1 MASSRDLR
9 GSRPVPSPTSLMNAT
24 RVALTA
30 SILALLG
37 ACNGGGGSPRRTLL
51 VGTVASSLQEGTVLA
66 PITVSVVDG
75 SNNVVASD
83 NPTVTIAL
91 ANTGL
96 GATLGGTLS
105 VTAVAGVAT
114 FGNLTL
120 TGEGSGLSFVA
131 TASGLTAGTST
142 SFTVLALPTQL
153 VITSPA
159 PSGPAPFTAFD
170 VTVEL
175 RSARNTLVT
184 TATDTVTLGTAALP
198 DLLWHA
204 SGTVT
209 ELVEVTTGAAVIK
222 TLPSVLT
229 TEKFSA
235 VYDEDIGLLR
245 VSDINSR
252 FCIANPGSGDI
263 CAYRNAATGSADFRG
278 MTFDGNGVMY
288 TVLNTSLNLRTI
300 DLFSGVDSAAA
311 VPTISMSGFTPTAVP
326 GMASQPGTGF
336 VHAIVRQ
343 TGSGPRR
350 LARMDLAT
358 AVLTDV
364 GDLGDAFAS
373 LTFCPDGTLYGV
385 TGNGAAVAETLY
397 TIDPT
402 TGTPTLVGALGN
414 GADGEIIAYVPRT
427 VRGTTSVAAVGGIAT
442 FTGVY
447 FDQPGTGYV
456 VTAAASGAT
465 SASLASVDVSG
476 AVTPTSTVSFV
487 ASTSTVAE
495 NVAGGIA
502 EITLQLSVAETHVVP
517 VMISIDGSS
526 TAAIGGSTPDAT
538 KAGAFQVLIPAGATT
553 ATFQVPIVDDTTA
566 ETDETLVFTIRSAVL
581 AAAVGGT
588 ATHTLTIQSNE

>member
-1 MASSRDLR
+1 
-9 GSRPVPSPTSLMNAT
+9 MNVT

-30 SILALLG
+30 SILTLLG
-37 ACNGGGGSPRRTLL
+37 ACSSGGGGSSPRRTLL
-51 VGTVASSLQEGTVLA
+51 VGTVAGSLLEGSVLT

-75 SNNVVASD
+75 NNDVVTGQT
-83 NPTVTIAL
+83 PTVTIAL

-105 VTAVAGVAT
+105 VAAVAGVAT
-114 FGNLTL
+114 FSNLTL

-131 TASGLTAGTST
+131 SATGLTSGTST
-142 SFTVLALPTQL
+142 SFTVLAAPTQL
-153 VITSPA
+153 VITSSA
-159 PSGPAPFTAFD
+159 PSAPAPFTAFD

-184 TATDTVTLGTAALP
+184 TATDTVTLSTADLP

-222 TLPSVLT
+222 TLSSSLT

-235 VYDEDIGLLR
+235 IYDEEIGLLR
-245 VSDINSR
+245 VSDIGSR
-252 FCIANPGSGDI
+252 FCISNPGSGDI
-263 CAYRNAATGSADFRG
+263 CIYQNTATGTADFRG
-278 MTFDGNGVMY
+278 MTFDANGVLHAA
-288 TVLNTSLNLRTI
+288 LNTSLDLRTI
-300 DLFSGVDSAAA
+300 DVWNGVDSAATA
-311 VPTISMSGFTPTAVP
+311 PTFTMPGFTPTGIP
-326 GMASQPGTGF
+326 GMATQPGTGF
-336 VHAIVRQ
+336 VYAIVRQ
-343 TGSGPRR
+343 VSSGPRR
-350 LARMDLAT
+350 LALVDLAT

-385 TGNGAAVAETLY
+385 TGNGASVPETLY
-397 TIDPT
+397 TVNPT
-402 TGTPTLVGALGN
+402 TGAPTLVGALGN

-427 VRGTTSVAAVGGIAT
+427 VRGTTSVAAVAGVAT
-442 FTGVY
+442 FTSVY

-456 VTAAASGAT
+456 VTAAASGLT
-465 SASLASVDVSG
+465 SASLAAVDVSG

-487 ASTSTVAE
+487 DATSTVAE
-495 NVAGGIA
+495 NAVGGMA

-517 VMISIDGSS
+517 VMISIDNTS
-526 TAAIGGSTPDAT
+526 TATIGGSTPDAT

-553 ATFQVPIVDDTTA
+553 ATFQVPIVDDSTT
-566 ETDETLVFTIRSAVL
+566 ESDETLVFTIRSAVL
-581 AAAVGGT
+581 AASVGSSG
-588 ATHTLTIQSNE
+588 THTLTIQSNE